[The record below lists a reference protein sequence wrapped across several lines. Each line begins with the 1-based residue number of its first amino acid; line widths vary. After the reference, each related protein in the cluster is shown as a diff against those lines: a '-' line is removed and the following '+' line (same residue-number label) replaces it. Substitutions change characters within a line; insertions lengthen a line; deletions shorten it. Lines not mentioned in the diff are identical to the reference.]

1 MSFCRLIVLPPA
13 LLVLTTILV
22 SCGDP
27 LSKMCDTAT
36 SFSCQTSQLPALTA
50 PPRFITNTCPI
61 SGSWAVTVG
70 AFAQGCSDGEP
81 SWQVNVVLPPGPA
94 TYALPSS
101 SVPIVAYFCAAEG
114 DCFSNDLDPPSLQ
127 VTSGTITVKSETASG
142 GTVSLDMEFET
153 TAGDHISF
161 AGPVIYG
168 NCIPE
173 TTNNCN

>member
-1 MSFCRLIVLPPA
+1 
-13 LLVLTTILV
+13 
-22 SCGDP
+22 
-27 LSKMCDTAT
+27 
-36 SFSCQTSQLPALTA
+36 
-50 PPRFITNTCPI
+50 
-61 SGSWAVTVG
+61 
-70 AFAQGCSDGEP
+70 
-81 SWQVNVVLPPGPA
+81 
-94 TYALPSS
+94 
-101 SVPIVAYFCAAEG
+101 VAYFCAAEG